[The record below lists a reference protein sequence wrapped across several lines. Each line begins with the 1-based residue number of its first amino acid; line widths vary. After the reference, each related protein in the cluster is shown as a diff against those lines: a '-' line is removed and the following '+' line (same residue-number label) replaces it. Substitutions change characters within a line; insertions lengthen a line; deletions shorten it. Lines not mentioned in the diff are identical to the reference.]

1 MTTNAIKTY
10 KNVDP
15 KEELLIDLDVVIKET
30 ELTLGTLSQ
39 IKQTILDNL
48 NIISDTLCSS
58 LSQFTI
64 EPTFPFP
71 ELIHWVVDNY
81 VPSMKQILSADRT
94 KVIATINSETLRKA
108 FCLPIPN
115 PNQNSI
121 QFSEEN
127 NLVVIKSLNSDQLY
141 TFMSKMFRPDISPSN
156 YTFPYDV
163 SLFIETIQVIFSLL
177 SQILGLDSDR
187 FVTEVMV
194 GIVFLV
200 SQSIKEFALSFDQ
213 YLVDKISYQL
223 EHFHSKGKTFNYQTL
238 LLLMFITENLTELR

>member
-1 MTTNAIKTY
+1 MTVAIRHPFKLLLPPAKACSSIQTSINMTTNAIKTY

-156 YTFPYDV
+156 YTFPYNV
-163 SLFIETIQVIFSLL
+163 SLFIETIQVVFSLL
-177 SQILGLDSDR
+177 SQILGLHIDN
-187 FVTEVMV
+187 FVTKVMV
-194 GIVFLV
+194 GIVCFIG
-200 SQSIKEFALSFDQ
+200 QSIK
-213 YLVDKISYQL
+213 
-223 EHFHSKGKTFNYQTL
+223 
-238 LLLMFITENLTELR
+238 